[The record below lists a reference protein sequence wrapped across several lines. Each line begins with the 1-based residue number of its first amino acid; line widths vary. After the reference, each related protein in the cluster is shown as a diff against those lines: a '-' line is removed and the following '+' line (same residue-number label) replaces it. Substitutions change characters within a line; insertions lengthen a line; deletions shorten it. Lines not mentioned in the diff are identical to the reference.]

1 MIETAL
7 VAGFTSV
14 GMDVLLLGPMPTP
27 AVAMLTK
34 SMRADLGVM
43 ISASHNL
50 FEDNGIKL
58 FGPQGFKLSDDVEKQ
73 IEQLLDEPID
83 RRLAQSASL
92 GRARRID
99 GVHDRYIEFAKRTL
113 PRELSLDG
121 LRVVIDCAHGAAYK
135 VVPEALW
142 ELGADVVSIGVDPD
156 VAIEARVYV
165 DLRAIG
171 LAPFLLSIALRSYL
185 AAHNI
190 TRPLVVA
197 ITLGNI
203 ANALLDL
210 VLIYGLGPIPAMGTA
225 GAAIATVGV
234 QIAMVAT
241 YLAGARAIDGG
252 PARPPS
258 TRADLAVIVR
268 YGLPVG
274 GHLFAEIGIF
284 GLATVLAAHM
294 GKVPVAAHAIALN
307 LASFTFSVAVGVGA
321 ATSVRVGHAIGAGDR
336 PLARRRGMLGLG
348 IGVVVMSCFAAV
360 FLAAPRALAG
370 VFSDQGAVIAA
381 TIPLLQIAALFQL
394 SDGAQAIAAAALRG
408 IGDNRATFIGNVIG
422 HYGVGL
428 AISLAL
434 GFGAG
439 MGAPGLWWGLSVGLT
454 VTAAYLVARFRW
466 RTDAARAVA

>member
-1 MIETAL
+1 MNSELSAQIKLAIPLAAQQLGFQLMGTVDAALLGRYSDTAL
-7 VAGFTSV
+7 AAAGVGNSLLFAITSLGWGIVMGLDTVLPQAV
-14 GMDVLLLGPMPTP
+14 GAGRREDARRMLGAGM
-27 AVAMLTK
+27 
-34 SMRADLGVM
+34 
-43 ISASHNL
+43 
-50 FEDNGIKL
+50 
-58 FGPQGFKLSDDVEKQ
+58 
-73 IEQLLDEPID
+73 
-83 RRLAQSASL
+83 RLAVLVGAL
-92 GRARRID
+92 C
-99 GVHDRYIEFAKRTL
+99 TL
-113 PRELSLDG
+113 LVLAMP
-121 LRVVIDCAHGAAYK
+121 
-135 VVPEALW
+135 AL
-142 ELGADVVSIGVDPD
+142 LVSIGVDPD
-156 VAIEARVYV
+156 VAVEARVYV

-428 AISLAL
+428 AISLTL